1 MLTRTTRLFDSGVMA
16 LVGVSILLGCVVVAT
31 FSAIGARQRA
41 TEESVRE
48 DAVWAAYQLDSEV
61 KKLIGAVRDLE
72 KAFIAPRR
80 ADVTLR
86 YDILYSRASV
96 LTSNHYATKFGGE
109 TELVMLAQEARER
122 ILKLA
127 PLIDAL
133 DLAAEPAR
141 QVSPLLLE
149 LETLGHLSERLLNV
163 SNLAHSRIRVQDRA
177 ELRSVYERLAGAMT
191 ALIVSLAAIVVYLGT
206 QLRHIRISR
215 RRSERLSIENA
226 EAAKRAEAGARAK
239 SIFLATMSH
248 EIRTPLNGIIGMV
261 DIMRDSAM
269 SPGQRDRLAV
279 IGDCSDTLLELIDD
293 ILDFSKLESG
303 AVEFELA
310 PFELGE
316 VCSAV
321 SNVMGQRARE
331 KGIVLHVDNPQ
342 ALVTTDATRLRQ
354 ILFNLVGNAVKFT
367 DSGWVRLACSLDQGG
382 CLRVEVEDTG
392 IGIPA
397 EARDRLFQDF
407 SQLDI
412 TINRRF
418 GGTGLGLAICRRLIG
433 ALGGEIGVSP
443 REGGGTCFWFTLP
456 VGPVASSRG
465 ATASAPAQG
474 PAQEP
479 GQEPAQEPAHDRSFS
494 GRILVAED
502 NLINFVVVGE
512 LLQRLGLQ
520 VDHAPNGE
528 IAVHLAGATHY
539 DLVLMDMQMPV
550 MDGLAAT
557 RSIRQLG
564 LATLPII
571 ALTANA
577 FSSDRAD
584 CLAAGM
590 NDFVA
595 KPINRAK
602 LTAILAKWLPAYAS
616 AIAPQSA
623 AEKAERPDED
633 GGAGLIDHAAR
644 DELRRELGDDLLS
657 ELTRDFWPDATRM
670 VSAAGKAFAA
680 GETDLAIRELH
691 TLKGVAG
698 TLGLVAVAAAAGAA
712 EHALLASGAPDLAVL
727 QATLLRTIL
736 TMEASDAS
744 RDIPASAASA

>member
-1 MLTRTTRLFDSGVMA
+1 MQTRKTRLFDYGVMA

-61 KKLIGAVRDLE
+61 KKLIGAVHDLE
-72 KAFIAPRR
+72 TVFIAPRR

-96 LTSNHYATKFGGE
+96 LTNGHYAVKFGGE
-109 TELVMLAQEARER
+109 TELITLAQEARQR
-122 ILKLA
+122 ILALA

-133 DLAAEPAR
+133 DLAGEPVL

-149 LETLGHLSERLLNV
+149 LETMAHLSERLLNV

-177 ELRSVYERLAGAMT
+177 ELRSVYAQLASAMA
-191 ALIVSLAAIVVYLGT
+191 ALIVSLAAIVIYLGI
-206 QLRHIRISR
+206 QLRHIRIAR
-215 RRSERLSIENA
+215 RRSELLSIENA

-269 SPGQRDRLAV
+269 SAGQRDRLAV
-279 IGDCSDTLLELIDD
+279 IGDCSDTLLALIDD

-316 VCSAV
+316 VCAAV
-321 SNVMGQRARE
+321 SNVMGQRACE

-367 DSGWVRLACSLDQGG
+367 DSGWVRLACSLDQRD

-443 REGGGTCFWFTLP
+443 REGGGSRFWFTLP
-456 VGPVASSRG
+456 VSPVAASQA
-465 ATASAPAQG
+465 ATASVPAQDS
-474 PAQEP
+474 
-479 GQEPAQEPAHDRSFS
+479 AQEPARDLTFS

-502 NLINFVVVGE
+502 NLINFIVVSE

-550 MDGLAAT
+550 MDGLEAT
-557 RSIRQLG
+557 RTIRRRG

-577 FSSDRAD
+577 FSSDRED

-590 NDFVA
+590 SDFVA

-602 LTAILAKWLPAYAS
+602 MTAILAKWLPEYAS
-616 AIAPQSA
+616 AIESA
-623 AEKAERPDED
+623 SDAAKADALDDDVGP
-633 GGAGLIDHAAR
+633 GLIDHAAR
-644 DELRRELGDDLLS
+644 DELRREIGGDLMD

-670 VSAAGKAFAA
+670 VSAAGKAFAS
-680 GETDLAIRELH
+680 GEIGLAIRELH

-698 TLGLVAVAAAAGAA
+698 TLGLAAVAAAAEVA
-712 EHALLASGAPDLAVL
+712 EHAFKASGAADMAVL

-736 TMEASDAS
+736 TMDANEASRETAA
-744 RDIPASAASA
+744 IAASA

>member
-1 MLTRTTRLFDSGVMA
+1 MPTRKARLFDYGVMA
-16 LVGVSILLGCVVVAT
+16 LVGVSILLGCAVVAT

-61 KKLIGAVRDLE
+61 KKLIGAIRDLE
-72 KAFIAPRR
+72 NEFTGTRR

-96 LTSNHYATKFGGE
+96 LTSDHYAVKFGGE
-109 TELVMLAQEARER
+109 TELITLAQEARQH

-127 PLIDAL
+127 PQIDAL
-133 DLAAEPAR
+133 DLAGEPAR
-141 QVSPLLLE
+141 QVSPLLFE
-149 LETLGHLSERLLNV
+149 LETMAHLSERLLNV

-177 ELRSVYERLAGAMT
+177 ELRSIYEQLASVMT
-191 ALIVSLAAIVVYLGT
+191 ALIASLALIVIYLCM
-206 QLRHIRISR
+206 QLRHIRIAR
-215 RRSERLSIENA
+215 RRFERLSIDNA
-226 EAAKRAEAGARAK
+226 DAAKRAEAGARAK

-261 DIMRDSAM
+261 DIMRDSVM
-269 SPGQRDRLAV
+269 STGQRDKLAV
-279 IGDCSDTLLELIDD
+279 IGDCSDTLLALIDD

-303 AVEFELA
+303 VVEFELA

-331 KGIVLHVDNPQ
+331 KGIALHVDNPQ
-342 ALVTTDATRLRQ
+342 ALITTDATRLRQ

-367 DSGWVRLACSLDQGG
+367 DSGWVRLVCSLDQGD

-392 IGIPA
+392 IGIPP

-412 TINRRF
+412 TIKRRF

-443 REGGGTCFWFTLP
+443 REGGGTRFWFTLP
-456 VGPVASSRG
+456 VGPVAASQG
-465 ATASAPAQG
+465 ATASALAQDPAQD
-474 PAQEP
+474 PAR
-479 GQEPAQEPAHDRSFS
+479 DRSFS

-502 NLINFVVVGE
+502 NLINFAVVSE

-528 IAVHLAGATHY
+528 IAAHLVGATHY

-550 MDGLAAT
+550 MDGLEAT
-557 RSIRQLG
+557 RAIRRLG

-577 FSSDRAD
+577 FSCDRED

-590 NDFVA
+590 SDFVA

-602 LTAILAKWLPAYAS
+602 MTAILAKWLPGYAS
-616 AIAPQSA
+616 TIEPQSDA
-623 AEKAERPDED
+623 AKAGALDED
-633 GGAGLIDHAAR
+633 GGPGLIDHAAR
-644 DELRRELGDDLLS
+644 DELRREIGGDLLD

-670 VSAAGKAFAA
+670 VSVAGKAFAS
-680 GETDLAIRELH
+680 GETGLAIRELH

-698 TLGLVAVAAAAGAA
+698 TLGLVAVAAAAETA
-712 EHALLASGAPDLAVL
+712 EHALKASGAADLAVL

-736 TMEASDAS
+736 TMEASDAAPELAA
-744 RDIPASAASA
+744 RAASA